1 MAAKTPGVRPKY
13 FVNDRRGAG
22 DSLFYL
28 YFKIYQ
34 SNFDHGRSKTTYT
47 TGSGC
52 YRFLIDG
59 DVDDDLVFTN
69 PLQYFETCLVWLFA
83 TALLLLAILFCWID
97 HFNTKIQRMKNTLKV
112 ERAKKN
118 WTQADLAKHIGVSRQ
133 SLNAIE
139 TGKFIPSTVLALR
152 MAKVFDTT
160 VEILF
165 QLDDLDL

>member
-1 MAAKTPGVRPKY
+1 
-13 FVNDRRGAG
+13 
-22 DSLFYL
+22 
-28 YFKIYQ
+28 
-34 SNFDHGRSKTTYT
+34 
-47 TGSGC
+47 
-52 YRFLIDG
+52 
-59 DVDDDLVFTN
+59 
-69 PLQYFETCLVWLFA
+69 
-83 TALLLLAILFCWID
+83 
-97 HFNTKIQRMKNTLKV
+97 MKNTLKV